1 MIRFNRTTL
10 LLICGAMVGGIV
22 PLTAANASVK
32 SLETKDG
39 LIYDAQAFANGM
51 YIYDGQKTDDS
62 EDDKVNR
69 LDNKFRHKVLS

>member
-1 MIRFNRTTL
+1 MMLKPL
-10 LLICGAMVGGIV
+10 LMVCI
-22 PLTAANASVK
+22 
-32 SLETKDG
+32 
-39 LIYDAQAFANGM
+39 